1 MQAELDFIPR
11 TRVLFGAGKFR
22 ELGRLAKELGF
33 RRTLLVA
40 DAGVRAAGYVDA
52 ATKQLEAEG
61 VHVFPFHDFDANP
74 DTKMVEAGRAIARPH
89 HVDSIIGNIGLV
101 ALPQPQ

>member
-33 RRTLLVA
+33 RRSLLVA
-40 DAGVRAAGYVDA
+40 DNGVRAAGYVDA
-52 ATKQLEAEG
+52 AVKQLEAEG
-61 VHVFPFHDFDANP
+61 IHVFPFHDFDANP
-74 DTKMVEAGRAIARPH
+74 DTRMVDAGRGFARPSH
-89 HVDSIIGNIGLV
+89 QQCG
-101 ALPQPQ
+101 